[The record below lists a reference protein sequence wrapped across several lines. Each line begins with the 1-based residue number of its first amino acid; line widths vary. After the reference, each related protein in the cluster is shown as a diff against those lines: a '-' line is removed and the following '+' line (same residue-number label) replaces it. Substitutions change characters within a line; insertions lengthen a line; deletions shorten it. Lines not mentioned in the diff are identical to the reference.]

1 MAHSEIERLANIDTL
16 TGISSRFRFLNRLHS
31 QTRRAGA
38 SCALFCVDLD
48 RFKEVNDTLGH
59 AAGDAVLKCVAQALL
74 AITGNG
80 ESVARLGGD
89 EFAVLMSGSQG
100 GADAEIVAAR
110 IVAALSE
117 PIPFDG
123 HKIVIGASVGVAMF
137 PGHASDAESLLHNA
151 DLALYEVK
159 SSGRNG
165 YRLYDSEMN
174 IRIQQRKDI
183 VRELRTAA
191 ATDALEVHYQPV
203 VNSDS
208 GRTVGFEALM
218 RWNRP
223 AMGPIPPGIFIP
235 IAEEAGLMTQLGAW
249 VISRACE
256 DLALLPPGIRMG
268 INVSANQ
275 FRSPDLF
282 AHIKDTIARTGIDP
296 TRLVFEITESVL
308 VSNADVARG
317 LLENLRGVGAQIALD
332 DFGTGYSALGY
343 LQQFPITVVKIDQS
357 FIAGMLDQKANQ
369 AVIRAI
375 MGIGRDLDIDVV
387 AEGVETIGQV
397 EALQGYGC
405 RFMQGYFFGKARP
418 LTDVITDLAISK
430 LNDDP
435 PKPHPERAY
444 AIKLS

>member
-1 MAHSEIERLANIDTL
+1 
-16 TGISSRFRFLNRLHS
+16 
-31 QTRRAGA
+31 
-38 SCALFCVDLD
+38 
-48 RFKEVNDTLGH
+48 
-59 AAGDAVLKCVAQALL
+59 
-74 AITGNG
+74 
-80 ESVARLGGD
+80 
-89 EFAVLMSGSQG
+89 
-100 GADAEIVAAR
+100 
-110 IVAALSE
+110 
-117 PIPFDG
+117 
-123 HKIVIGASVGVAMF
+123 
-137 PGHASDAESLLHNA
+137 
-151 DLALYEVK
+151 
-159 SSGRNG
+159 
-165 YRLYDSEMN
+165 
-174 IRIQQRKDI
+174 
-183 VRELRTAA
+183 
-191 ATDALEVHYQPV
+191 
-203 VNSDS
+203 
-208 GRTVGFEALM
+208 
-218 RWNRP
+218 
-223 AMGPIPPGIFIP
+223 
-235 IAEEAGLMTQLGAW
+235 
-249 VISRACE
+249 
-256 DLALLPPGIRMG
+256 
-268 INVSANQ
+268 VSANQ